1 MCIYGTPVPG
11 GITVRV
17 NSDGPGSTSLKVDA
31 AGHVGTVLS
40 SARFKDNIKPMD
52 NVSEVI
58 LSLKPVTFRYKKGLD
73 PTSTTQFGL
82 IAEEVEKVAPELVI
96 LDANGRPYSV
106 RYEEINVMLLNEFLK
121 AHHKVEQMQAR
132 IDEGQKTF
140 DATLALLSARRERQ
154 AAELHELSAQ
164 LKTQVALR
172 VVVNK

>member
-1 MCIYGTPVPG
+1 
-11 GITVRV
+11 
-17 NSDGPGSTSLKVDA
+17 
-31 AGHVGTVLS
+31 
-40 SARFKDNIKPMD
+40 MD

-121 AHHKVEQMQAR
+121 AHHKVEQMQAK

-154 AAELHELSAQ
+154 AAELQELSAQ

>member
-1 MCIYGTPVPG
+1 MG
-11 GITVRV
+11 RAAQA
-17 NSDGPGSTSLKVDA
+17 LKVDA

-106 RYEEINVMLLNEFLK
+106 RYEEINVMLLNEF
-121 AHHKVEQMQAR
+121 
-132 IDEGQKTF
+132 
-140 DATLALLSARRERQ
+140 
-154 AAELHELSAQ
+154 
-164 LKTQVALR
+164 
-172 VVVNK
+172 